1 MSKESIK
8 RYFELMEIRPELFTD
23 GELRIISDPSKIQ
36 QFEIASQCDMG
47 IVYKSPY
54 HFLLKDLVEDHHG
67 ERFAYERIVK
77 VAKNAVVSVPIYNDQ
92 YVLINQF
99 RHSLRNTQLAFPRG
113 FGEIGLSAEDNVKK
127 ELGEELRCD
136 VLKCSCLGNV
146 VADSGLCGDK
156 VSVYLCHIT
165 KPQLVDTEEILAVQL
180 HSVESMQQMIKSGQ
194 IDDSFTISAFYLSLL
209 YFPHCHTDSR
219 FPPHVR

>member
-1 MSKESIK
+1 MSENSLAQ
-8 RYFELMEIRPELFTD
+8 YLELIETRPKLFRA
-23 GELRIISDPSKIQ
+23 GNLKIISDQEKIR
-36 QFEIASQCDMG
+36 QFEVEAHCDMG
-47 IVYKSPY
+47 VVYKSPY
-54 HFLLKDLVEDHHG
+54 HYLVKDLVEDHHG
-67 ERFAYERIVK
+67 KRFAYERIVK
-77 VAKNAVVSVPIYNDQ
+77 VAENAVVSVPVYNDQ

-136 VLKCSCLGNV
+136 VLKCSYLGNV

-156 VSVYLCHIT
+156 VSVYLCNIT

-209 YFPHCHTDSR
+209 S
-219 FPPHVR
+219 